1 MVSGSDKTG
10 EGKPVDPVDAARL
23 AEALNPLMSNPAAA
37 MAAAT
42 AIGFGLA
49 THMTSLF
56 LGSLQ
61 GVMDASGKLA
71 RKIEEDRKGSEVSA
85 PQTPAEDTRAAPAQ
99 TVVKSEAK
107 AKSAPVKAAKP
118 VVVKRVVA
126 KPAPAKPVAVK
137 TPVAKVSAG
146 EKPAPAPVAK
156 PRVKASGKADD
167 LKRIEGIGPKL
178 EQVLIGKGISRLAQI
193 AELGEEALSALDKD
207 IGLDGRVLRDDWAG
221 QARRLSGGKVRSGK

>member
-71 RKIEEDRKGSEVSA
+71 RKIEDDRKLSEVSGRDA
-85 PQTPAEDTRAAPAQ
+85 STEVTKAASAQAE
-99 TVVKSEAK
+99 VNAK
-107 AKSAPVKAAKP
+107 AKADAAPVKAA
-118 VVVKRVVA
+118 KRVVA
-126 KPAPAKPVAVK
+126 KPAPSRSVAVK

-146 EKPAPAPVAK
+146 EKPAQAPVAK
-156 PRVKASGKADD
+156 PRAKASGKADD
-167 LKRIEGIGPKL
+167 LKKIEGIGPKL
-178 EQVLIGKGISRLAQI
+178 EQVLNGRGISRFAQI
-193 AELGEEALSALDKD
+193 AELGDEALVTLDKD

-221 QARRLSGGKVRSGK
+221 QARRLTGGKVRSGK

>member
-23 AEALNPLMSNPAAA
+23 AETLNPLMSNPAAA

-49 THMTSLF
+49 THMTNLF
-56 LGSLQ
+56 FGSLQ
-61 GVMDASGKLA
+61 GAMDASGKLA
-71 RKIEEDRKGSEVSA
+71 RKIEEDRKAAEESEPQVSTGA
-85 PQTPAEDTRAAPAQ
+85 TGPVAAKPSVKPQ
-99 TVVKSEAK
+99 AK
-107 AKSAPVKAAKP
+107 TKAAPVKAA
-118 VVVKRVVA
+118 KRVVA
-126 KPAPAKPVAVK
+126 KPAPSKPVAVK

-146 EKPAPAPVAK
+146 DKPAPAPVAK
-156 PRVKASGKADD
+156 AKAKASGKADD
-167 LKRIEGIGPKL
+167 LKKIEGIGPKL
-178 EQVLIGKGISRLAQI
+178 EQVLIGRGISRFAQI
-193 AELGEEALSALDKD
+193 ADLGEEALSALDKD